1 MKYKNSST
9 TKDVVGF
16 ELFINWNEPIVL
28 CEGPFDAIAVK
39 RNCIPLFGKQILKS
53 LKRKIVEKKVSTI
66 YISLDTDAISDSLK
80 MVEEFMLL
88 ANKIVAEEI
97 NEYEKKYNKR
107 YTFVYRIHEDPDKA
121 KLVELKKYIKQ
132 FGYSINVDEKKLS
145 SSINDLMKEI
155 KGKPEENSIE
165 KFAIRSMSKARYS
178 TDKEKHFGLAFKNY
192 SHFTSPI
199 RRFPDVM
206 VHRLLQYYING
217 SKPKDKLYYEVLCKH
232 CSQMEVN
239 ATKAERESIKYK
251 QAEFMANFIGEEFD
265 GVITGITEWGI
276 YVEITK
282 TKCEG
287 LVKISSLTDDKYD
300 FDNEKVII
308 IGRRNKKSYSLG
320 KAVKVNVTG
329 TNIEKRTIDLDLL

>member
-1 MKYKNSST
+1 
-9 TKDVVGF
+9 
-16 ELFINWNEPIVL
+16 
-28 CEGPFDAIAVK
+28 
-39 RNCIPLFGKQILKS
+39 
-53 LKRKIVEKKVSTI
+53 
-66 YISLDTDAISDSLK
+66 
-80 MVEEFMLL
+80 
-88 ANKIVAEEI
+88 
-97 NEYEKKYNKR
+97 
-107 YTFVYRIHEDPDKA
+107 
-121 KLVELKKYIKQ
+121 
-132 FGYSINVDEKKLS
+132 
-145 SSINDLMKEI
+145 
-155 KGKPEENSIE
+155 
-165 KFAIRSMSKARYS
+165 
-178 TDKEKHFGLAFKNY
+178 
-192 SHFTSPI
+192 
-199 RRFPDVM
+199 M

-320 KAVKVNVTG
+320 KEVKVNVTG